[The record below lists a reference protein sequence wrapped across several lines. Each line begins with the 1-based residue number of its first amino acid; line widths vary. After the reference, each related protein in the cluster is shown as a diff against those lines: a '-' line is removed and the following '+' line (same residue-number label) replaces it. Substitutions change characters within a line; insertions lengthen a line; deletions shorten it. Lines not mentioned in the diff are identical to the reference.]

1 MACSIV
7 REELLFGAYR
17 TKNAS
22 RSIADVNQFL
32 AGFASLPFNDATADI
47 SARIRANLEA
57 AGERIDVNDVLI
69 ASIALANGL
78 ILVTHNVRHL
88 SRVPGLSIED
98 WESAP

>member
-1 MACSIV
+1 VACSIV
-7 REELLFGAYR
+7 RE
-17 TKNAS
+17 
-22 RSIADVNQFL
+22 
-32 AGFASLPFNDATADI
+32 
-47 SARIRANLEA
+47 EA